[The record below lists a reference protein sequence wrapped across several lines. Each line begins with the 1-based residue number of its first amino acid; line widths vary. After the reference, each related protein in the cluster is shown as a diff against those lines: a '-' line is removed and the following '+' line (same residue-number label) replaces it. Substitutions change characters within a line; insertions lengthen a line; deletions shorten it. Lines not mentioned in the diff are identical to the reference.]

1 MPLAPP
7 GAESVSPCIA
17 TLMLSG
23 FARDCRQRRHTGRA
37 RPPVPLTT
45 STRPRCCSRRPERS
59 DAVAAAIQYRNGMP
73 ITVYYDA
80 DDPAQAVLD
89 PSLSVGV
96 YVPLPLGLVFAGLGW
111 ALFRFGPAI
120 ERAAAAPARARTP
133 AL

>member
-1 MPLAPP
+1 
-7 GAESVSPCIA
+7 
-17 TLMLSG
+17 
-23 FARDCRQRRHTGRA
+23 
-37 RPPVPLTT
+37 
-45 STRPRCCSRRPERS
+45 
-59 DAVAAAIQYRNGMP
+59 MP